1 MSEAKDPRG
10 AKDGSGLVVPVQ
22 GPDWAIVFLLTTNL
36 LWMAYTSGTGF
47 RMSIWLGLFHSSLM
61 LCAILILGEH
71 FWRRTQTYT
80 IEDSSLVLAS
90 GGRRL
95 RIPLEGLSVKG
106 HFLPKWI
113 WVTQA
118 DGRQRAI
125 PAPCLERGRY
135 DRFMVELAA
144 RGVQLK
150 VRTWTALPDPAE
162 KESLRERL
170 LAPKLPRAKALMLAA
185 VVLSALSG
193 VALWVVGLPWAGGLL
208 ALFLIGCS
216 LGVNQS
222 VLSAE
227 KGELE
232 KKPLNPQLFDLSFD
246 GEEAEG
252 FEAEGGS
259 WKVNLQDAALEM
271 QFAPGER
278 GFVRRRM
285 VLALLNGQ
293 IHPLTEWAY
302 HEQES
307 WPLIRQ
313 SLLSRGAPLLVKEAG
328 DE

>member
-1 MSEAKDPRG
+1 MRGQSLGSEEAGD
-10 AKDGSGLVVPVQ
+10 SLEIPVQ
-22 GPDWAIVFLLTTNL
+22 VRNPVLVFATLVLAYVLAMDIGMSLSSRAWLAGLYSVCLGCFFLL
-36 LWMAYTSGTGF
+36 F
-47 RMSIWLGLFHSSLM
+47 
-61 LCAILILGEH
+61 GEYL
-71 FWRRTQTYT
+71 WRRTQTYFL
-80 IEDSSLVLAS
+80 EGDCLVLAS
-90 GGRRL
+90 GRKRL
-95 RIPLEGLSVKG
+95 RIPLEGSSVRSQ
-106 HFLPKWI
+106 FLPTWLK
-113 WVTQA
+113 VTQSN
-118 DGRQRAI
+118 GSQRSI
-125 PAPCLERGRY
+125 PAPCLERGRF
-135 DRFMVELAA
+135 DRFMAELAA

-170 LAPKLPRAKALMLAA
+170 IAPKLPRAKALMLGA
-185 VVLSALSG
+185 VVLSALLG
-193 VALWVVGLPWAGGLL
+193 GPLWVVGLPWAGGLL